1 MNQQAQAL
9 GALHA
14 LSDGFAAR
22 DVARCLACYTSH
34 PDISYLGSEAGEL
47 GHGRRAVRALLTE
60 LFRRPEAYS
69 WHATTVT
76 VHPAGD
82 LLHIT
87 ADATGLTSGDD
98 GTRQQF
104 PYRLSGLL
112 QPDTG
117 RLRWRVVVG
126 AEPAPPG

>member
-22 DVARCLACYTSH
+22 DVDRCLACYTSH
-34 PDISYLGSEAGEL
+34 PDISYLGSETEEVA
-47 GHGRRAVRALLTE
+47 HGRRAVRALLTE

-76 VHPAGD
+76 MHAAGD
-82 LLHIT
+82 LLHVT
-87 ADATGLTSGDD
+87 AEATGLISGDD
-98 GTRQQF
+98 GSRQPF

-112 QPDTG
+112 QPNSG
-117 RLRWRVVVG
+117 KLRWRVIVG
-126 AEPAPPG
+126 AELTPPG